1 MKRSFFRFMNVICPR
16 WMEHGGNVLPK
27 RGLNL
32 FLNGKNPGGS
42 DIGSSAKGLA
52 FLWFQDPTLP
62 TSSLKKRRDVGNVF
76 VTVLYI
82 ISRAHTIYIYNLSEM
97 RVPLNLMVCHIF
109 VIIPIKNLP

>member
-1 MKRSFFRFMNVICPR
+1 
-16 WMEHGGNVLPK
+16 MENGGNVLPK
-27 RGLNL
+27 RGLKL
-32 FLNGKNPGGS
+32 FLNGKNRGGS

-76 VTVLYI
+76 VISCYI
-82 ISRAHTIYIYNLSEM
+82 ISRTHTHYIYKYNLSEM

-109 VIIPIKNLP
+109 VIIIPI